1 MSSDHKQSRLKEDFI
16 SRLPARTRHIIA
28 LAVLLILPVILY
40 NATILGGERYLA
52 HDALQWRASAESVI
66 EHREQHG
73 EEPLWATHMFS
84 GMPAYVISVQMA
96 VPHVDDLLFG
106 LFESIY
112 PAAPYWVLLGGGYL
126 LLILMGARPLT
137 AALGSLF
144 FAFTTYIPIIV
155 GAGHNAKLLALA
167 FVPWVLSG
175 AWLILR
181 EKRWLAGLFTLAV
194 AFTLH
199 MRAGHPQVTYYFLY
213 LLLFW
218 WIYEGARAWKSRRGL
233 TPPEWGKATG
243 LLALGGVLGLLGTM
257 QKYWRLYEY
266 SPYSIR
272 GGSALEA
279 GGGGLNL
286 EYAFNWSQGAGELL
300 TLIIPGLFGGSSGE
314 AYWGPKSVTSG
325 PHYMGA
331 LVFVLALFAIFYY
344 RKKIKYLFLG
354 TGTLTALFSLGYHF
368 PALNEFMFR
377 NIPYFNKF
385 RTPEMWLIV
394 TVFCF
399 SVLAVFGVRALF
411 EKAREAK
418 EKKSLRTLLVPLAVP
433 LALGLLFAMSSGSVL
448 DFEKPGERQQMARQ
462 LAQQNNMSPDN
473 QQVQMSVNRYIN
485 NQLKP
490 QRRELAQDD
499 SIRFLLLVLSAGA
512 LIWAF
517 YNRRIGKGWFLAG
530 LIVLGAYDMM
540 SVGSR
545 YLNEDA
551 MAPESTDLEQAIQ
564 QQQRPV
570 DRFLRNNVDSGGGW
584 GYRVFP
590 TGDNPFNNA
599 IPSYFYPTIGGYT
612 GAKLS
617 YYQDMID
624 EALQT
629 GPAGLNMELLDILNV
644 KYLTVGPQQPLS
656 MQGLEQVYEGE
667 DGRAYENTDVLP
679 KAFFADSVITVDS
692 PRRAI
697 DLIKGGSG
705 VNLRTTAVVES
716 GDPLPANPDTAASV
730 EVTSY
735 GPREITL
742 STERSSDG
750 FLVLSE
756 IYYPPGWT
764 ATVDGQPATIYKTDY
779 ILRGLQVP
787 AGEHEI
793 GLRFDPDSYI
803 WGSRISWAGNI
814 LQWALGLFLLAGY
827 LRGRTSTEED
837 EKA

>member
-1 MSSDHKQSRLKEDFI
+1 MSSPEQTRLKEDFL

-28 LAVLLILPVILY
+28 LAVLMILPVILY
-40 NATILGGERYLA
+40 NATILGGQRYLA
-52 HDALQWRASAESVI
+52 HDALQWRAGAESLI
-66 EHREQHG
+66 EHRQQEG

-84 GMPAYVISVQMA
+84 GMPAYVISVQQA
-96 VPHVDDLLFG
+96 VPHLDDLVFG

-126 LLILMGARPLT
+126 LFILMGARPFT

-144 FAFTTYIPIIV
+144 FAFTTYIPIII

-181 EKRWLAGLFTLAV
+181 EKRWGWGLFTLAV

-199 MRAGHPQVTYYFLY
+199 LRAGHPQVTYYFLY

-218 WIYEGARAWKSRRGL
+218 WIYEGARAWKARGAL
-233 TPPEWGKATG
+233 TPGEWGKATG
-243 LLALGGVLGLLGTM
+243 LIALGGALGLLGTL
-257 QKYWRLYEY
+257 QKYWRLFEY

-286 EYAFNWSQGAGELL
+286 EYAFSWSQGVGELL
-300 TLIIPGLFGGSSGE
+300 TLIIPGLFGGSSAE
-314 AYWGPKSVTSG
+314 AYWGPKSGTSG

-331 LVFVLALFAIFYY
+331 LVFVLALFALFYY
-344 RKKIKYLFLG
+344 RKRIKYLFLG

-377 NIPYFNKF
+377 NVPYFNKF

-399 SVLAVFGVRALF
+399 SVLAVFGVKAIF
-411 EKAREAK
+411 DKAREPK
-418 EKKSLRTLLVPLAVP
+418 HRKSMRTLLIP
-433 LALGLLFAMSSGSVL
+433 LALPLALAVIFSAGSSSLL

-473 QQVQMSVNRYIN
+473 QQVQLSVNRYIN

-490 QRRELAQDD
+490 QREQMAQSD
-499 SIRFLLLVLSAGA
+499 SIRFLLLVLAAGV

-517 YNRRIGKGWFLAG
+517 YDQRVGKGWFLAG
-530 LIVLGAYDMM
+530 LIILGAYDML
-540 SVGSR
+540 SVGGR
-545 YLNEDA
+545 YLQEEA

-564 QQQRPV
+564 RQQRPI
-570 DRFLRNNVDSGGGW
+570 DRFLRNNVDSGEGW
-584 GYRVFP
+584 EYRVFP
-590 TGDNPFNNA
+590 AGSNPFNNA

-624 EALQT
+624 RALYS
-629 GPAGLNMELLDILNV
+629 GPSGINMALLDVLNV
-644 KYLTVGPQQPLS
+644 KYLTVGGQQQLS
-656 MQGLEQVYEGE
+656 MPGFRLEYQGQ

-692 PRRAI
+692 PQRAME
-697 DLIKGGSG
+697 LIRGDSG
-705 VNLRTTAVVES
+705 VNLRTTAVVETD
-716 GDPLPANPDTAASV
+716 DPLSSAPDTAATV

-735 GPREITL
+735 GAREITL
-742 STERSSDG
+742 RAERSTDG
-750 FLVLSE
+750 LLVLSE

-764 ATVDGQPATIYKTDY
+764 ATVDGREAPIYKTDY
-779 ILRGLQVP
+779 VLRGIPVP
-787 AGEHEI
+787 AGAHEI
-793 GLRFDPDSYI
+793 RLRFDPASYV
-803 WGSRISWAGNI
+803 WGSRLSWAGNI

-827 LRGRTSTEED
+827 LRERKAGRDD
-837 EKA
+837 EA